1 MYSEKKLILLKSDD
15 QVRNLRWGI
24 KYLCLG
30 YKLRNSIHV
39 DWLGR
44 NGLILELE
52 GMYDLDL
59 FEIEQIIGE
68 HNTKSPA
75 ISRHL
80 DLEPFQLRK
89 QVET

>member
-1 MYSEKKLILLKSDD
+1 MQCASLNHWL
-15 QVRNLRWGI
+15 V
-24 KYLCLG
+24 
-30 YKLRNSIHV
+30 RNSIHV

-52 GMYDLDL
+52 GMYDLNL